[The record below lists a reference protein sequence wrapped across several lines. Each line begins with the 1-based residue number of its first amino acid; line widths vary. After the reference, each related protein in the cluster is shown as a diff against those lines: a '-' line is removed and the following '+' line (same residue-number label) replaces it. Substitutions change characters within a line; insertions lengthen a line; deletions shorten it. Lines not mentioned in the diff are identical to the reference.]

1 MLGNQQDF
9 IAFAA
14 ARGLTVE
21 PDEALVA
28 LQKAT
33 DYLNVLC
40 WKGEL
45 LQPDQLDCFPRINI
59 PGYPLKDADGNTITE
74 QLPGDAPLPDL
85 PKPIPT
91 KALECLY
98 RLGMTS
104 AEGVDLM
111 PITEGGKQVLEERVE
126 GAVTVRY
133 DAGTIGA
140 GVSLPFVD
148 QLLEKL
154 LECSTTS
161 GLGNFNVYA
170 G

>member
-1 MLGNQQDF
+1 
-9 IAFAA
+9 
-14 ARGLTVE
+14 
-21 PDEALVA
+21 
-28 LQKAT
+28 
-33 DYLNVLC
+33 
-40 WKGEL
+40 
-45 LQPDQLDCFPRINI
+45 
-59 PGYPLKDADGNTITE
+59 
-74 QLPGDAPLPDL
+74 
-85 PKPIPT
+85 
-91 KALECLY
+91 
-98 RLGMTS
+98 MTS